1 MSQTRIF
8 HCLIVNLLICRGEAS
23 LPTAKHDSWV
33 PESVGVQPKAACQ
46 RQPFAKSLG
55 QSKALRHDVAVT
67 VTKPAQLSQNAE
79 RLRSCRKLRGKC
91 HEDHNPQCQ
100 IYSMFFQHFSAPE
113 MPTKLWEGAIFLCQQ
128 WSERLQS
135 KTKQSACTTLPRR
148 WYLLTKG
155 VAKSIP
161 GGQCSA
167 LRNSHPRH
175 EESKYLHLASK
186 ICIPSDLSS
195 NNEVNINARG
205 AYWLNVLPWC

>member
-33 PESVGVQPKAACQ
+33 PDSVRVQPTAACQ

-79 RLRSCRKLRGKC
+79 LLGSCRKLRGKY

-100 IYSMFFQHFSAPE
+100 IYSYSICFSNISQHLRCPQNCGR
-113 MPTKLWEGAIFLCQQ
+113 GAIFLCQQ

-135 KTKQSACTTLPRR
+135 KTKHEEVLAPPFLGDDTYWRR
-148 WYLLTKG
+148 
-155 VAKSIP
+155 V
-161 GGQCSA
+161 
-167 LRNSHPRH
+167 LRNPFLVASAQHCATLIRDMKNLNISVLHPR
-175 EESKYLHLASK
+175 S
-186 ICIPSDLSS
+186 CIPSDLSS

-205 AYWLNVLPWC
+205 A

>member
-113 MPTKLWEGAIFLCQQ
+113 MPTKLWEGGHLPMPAVVRKAAKQN
-128 WSERLQS
+128 
-135 KTKQSACTTLPRR
+135 KTKCLHHPSSAMILIDEGCCEIHSWWPVL
-148 WYLLTKG
+148 
-155 VAKSIP
+155 SIA
-161 GGQCSA
+161 Q
-167 LRNSHPRH
+167 
-175 EESKYLHLASK
+175 
-186 ICIPSDLSS
+186 LSS
-195 NNEVNINARG
+195 ETWRI
-205 AYWLNVLPWC
+205 

>member
-33 PESVGVQPKAACQ
+33 PDSVRVQPKAACQ

-79 RLRSCRKLRGKC
+79 RLRRCRKLRGKC

-113 MPTKLWEGAIFLCQQ
+113 MPTKLWEGGHLPMPAVVRKAAKQNTTKHEEVLAPPFLGDDTY
-128 WSERLQS
+128 WRRVLRNPFLVA
-135 KTKQSACTTLPRR
+135 SAQHCTTLIRDMKN
-148 WYLLTKG
+148 LNI
-155 VAKSIP
+155 SI
-161 GGQCSA
+161 
-167 LRNSHPRH
+167 LHPRC
-175 EESKYLHLASK
+175 
-186 ICIPSDLSS
+186 CIPSDLSS

-205 AYWLNVLPWC
+205 A

>member
-33 PESVGVQPKAACQ
+33 PDSVRVQPTAACQ

-79 RLRSCRKLRGKC
+79 RLRRCRKLRGKC

-113 MPTKLWEGAIFLCQQ
+113 MPTKLWEGGHLPMPAVVRKAAKQN
-128 WSERLQS
+128 
-135 KTKQSACTTLPRR
+135 KTRRSACTTLPRR

-167 LRNSHPRH
+167 LHNSHPRH

-186 ICIPSDLSS
+186 MLHPF
-195 NNEVNINARG
+195 RP
-205 AYWLNVLPWC
+205 VLKQWGQHQCKRRIMT